1 MNPAPKE
8 QKNKAGI
15 LLIDTSIVGVSV
27 GLMTPAVEGSPASPR
42 SLPMLVAEAS
52 HYEMAGSIAMIATLV
67 DRCMKSAGFHAQD
80 IGHIVVST
88 GPGSFT
94 GIKIGLGFAYGWAA
108 GSEKPIHWLGIS
120 ALACAATEMIGPEL
134 GQRRTLFLPA
144 TRTHGFAAS
153 GSKNGNAEPWLVD
166 VNDPATWKEKL
177 RSKDAESLTIV
188 GSWPLLETALQENSI
203 PFAPVPYADIAGK
216 ALAGMAKE
224 AQNAWPSGF
233 SLSIP
238 LPNYLRLSTA
248 EEQLARRAAMQA
260 RIEETS

>member
-27 GLMTPAVEGSPASPR
+27 GLMAPTLEGSPASER
-42 SLPMLVAEAS
+42 SVPTLVAEAS
-52 HYEMAGSIAMIATLV
+52 HYEMAGSIATIATLV

-80 IGHIVVST
+80 IDHIVVST

-108 GSEKPIHWLGIS
+108 GSEKPIRWLGVS
-120 ALACAATEMIGPEL
+120 ALACAAAAVSDTKL
-134 GQRRTLFLPA
+134 VQDRTLFLPA
-144 TRTHGFAAS
+144 TRTHGFAARR
-153 GSKNGNAEPWLVD
+153 SKNGNAEPWLVD
-166 VNDPATWKEKL
+166 VNDSATWKDKF
-177 RSKDAESLTIV
+177 RDQDPESFTIV
-188 GSWPLLETALQENSI
+188 GSWPLLEAALRENAI
-203 PFAPVPYADIAGK
+203 PFDQVPSSDIAGK

-224 AQNAWPSGF
+224 AQNVWPSGF
-233 SLSIP
+233 SLTIP

-260 RIEETS
+260 RTEETS